1 MTSFSP
7 FLIMIHFELIDT
19 IRKMELEH
27 NSIDKKCRICLTTS
41 STSMIV
47 VSVVST
53 SSMLII
59 QIESDRQTEQTLS
72 LCVLQFSLG

>member
-27 NSIDKKCRICLTTS
+27 NAIDKKCRICLTTS